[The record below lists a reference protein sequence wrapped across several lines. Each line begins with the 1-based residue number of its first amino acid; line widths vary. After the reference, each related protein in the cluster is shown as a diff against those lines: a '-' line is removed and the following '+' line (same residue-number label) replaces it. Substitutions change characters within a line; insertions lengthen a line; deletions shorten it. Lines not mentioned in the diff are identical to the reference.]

1 MNALDQQYTD
11 IIREIIDNPLYIESD
26 DRTGEGTRNVLS
38 KTITHDM
45 SYGFPLINCKEVHWR
60 TAFIEMCWMLSG
72 QTNIRPLVIQGCNI
86 WNEWPYE
93 KYKKLAEDCGKPYY
107 TKIGFEEAIKLDEDF
122 AAKFGGL
129 GPVYGQQWRN
139 WSGIDQLVQCIDQIK
154 NDPSSRRIL
163 IEGWNVSQIEKM
175 AIPPC
180 HKTYQFTCFDDKLSL
195 SVIQRSCDMFLGV
208 PFNLCNA
215 GLMLAL
221 MAKAT
226 NKTAD
231 KLHWHGINCHIYS
244 NHVEQ
249 CEQLLN
255 RVGVS
260 VTFPDLV
267 VLSSCDIRYPS
278 IDELDIA
285 NYFPEPHIKAD
296 VAV

>member
-1 MNALDQQYTD
+1 MNSLDQQYTD
-11 IIREIIDNPLYIESD
+11 IIREIIDNPVYIESN

-93 KYKKLAEDCGKPYY
+93 KYKFAFLRSEELLTMQGFVE
-107 TKIGFEEAIKLDEDF
+107 KIKKDNSF
-122 AAKFGGL
+122 AGIWGDL
-129 GPVYGQQWRN
+129 GPVYGQQWRDWN
-139 WSGIDQLVQCIDQIK
+139 GVDQLDQCIKLIK
-154 NDPSSRRIL
+154 TDPSSRRIL
-163 IEGWNVSQIEKM
+163 IEGWNVSEIVKM
-175 AIPPC
+175 VIPPC

-231 KLHWHGINCHIYS
+231 KLHWHGINCHVYE
-244 NHVEQ
+244 NHVEL
-249 CEQLLN
+249 CDQLLN

-267 VLSSCDIRYPS
+267 VLNSCDIRHPT